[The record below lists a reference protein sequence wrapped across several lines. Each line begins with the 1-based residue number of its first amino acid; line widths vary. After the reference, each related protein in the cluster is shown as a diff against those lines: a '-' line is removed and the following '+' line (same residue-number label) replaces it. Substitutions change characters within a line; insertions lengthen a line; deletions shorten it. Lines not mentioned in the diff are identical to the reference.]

1 LSARGRHAKLQ
12 AAADCGRHSI
22 AENSRKSDVI
32 HREVQ
37 PDGSVRLSSE
47 DCAFTYHRLRPGVL
61 LVEIAGN
68 DAGQFGAATQDEAAK
83 EFARCDRPLSLF
95 IDAADAWGPAT
106 RVMEHW
112 TAWFQA
118 NRQRL
123 ERVCM
128 LVLAEAKVLQLTVA
142 IAKHL
147 SGTGELIR
155 VVSERSQFELAVAE
169 IAPEFAPLTRK
180 G

>member
-1 LSARGRHAKLQ
+1 M
-12 AAADCGRHSI
+12 I
-22 AENSRKSDVI
+22 Y
-32 HREVQ
+32 REDQ
-37 PDGSVRLSSE
+37 PDGSIRLSSE

-61 LVEIAGN
+61 LIEIAGN

-83 EFARCDRPLSLF
+83 EFARYDRPLTLF

-106 RVMEHW
+106 QVMEHW

-118 NRQRL
+118 NRHRL

-128 LVLAEAKVLQLTVA
+128 LVLAEAKVLQLTIA

-155 VVSERSQFELAVAE
+155 VVSERSQFELAIAE
-169 IAPEFAPLTRK
+169 LAPAFMSQRERAER
-180 G
+180 